1 MQSSMWKRSVGLGL
15 LGVVLAMAVATASAQ
30 HAPTAADGAADGQ
43 HDFDWEIGTWKTH
56 VRRLAKPL
64 SGAAAEWVEYDG
76 TTIVRGVLD
85 GRANLVELRIEGPKG
100 AIHGTSL
107 RLYNPQ
113 ARQWSIHYA
122 SVRDGLLTPPLHGS
136 FHDGRGE
143 FHGEENLGGR
153 AIFVR
158 FVITRPTP
166 DTARFEQSYSADGG
180 RNWEVN
186 WVATDTRPAQ

>member
-1 MQSSMWKRSVGLGL
+1 MQNSLRKRTAGLGL
-15 LGVVLAMAVATASAQ
+15 LGFVLSMSVAATSAQ
-30 HAPTAADGAADGQ
+30 STSPARPADGQ
-43 HDFDWEIGTWKTH
+43 HDFDWETGTWRTH

-76 TTIVRGVLD
+76 TTIVREVLD

-122 SVRDGLLTPPLHGS
+122 SVRDGVLTPPLHGG
-136 FHDGRGE
+136 FRDGRGE
-143 FHGEENLGGR
+143 FHGEEDLDGR

-166 DTARFEQSYSADGG
+166 GTARFEQSYSADGG
-180 RNWEVN
+180 RSWEVN
-186 WVATDTRPAQ
+186 WVATDTKVVP